1 MNKNIVIILTLGS
14 LVACKNSE
22 NKVADNK
29 AVAEVSEVVLT
40 KDQLGQ
46 ANLKYANFELGEMA
60 STMHLNG
67 KIDVPPTAMASV
79 SVPLGG
85 YIQEI
90 RLIPGMFVKKGAVI
104 AMVKDPMYIQLQ
116 EDYLTAKSKELYLS
130 QDLERQKQLLQD
142 DAVSKKSFQQVQ
154 AEYTNTQIQLKALSE
169 KLKLINIDA
178 SSLKT
183 EGITSIIKVYAPI
196 SGYVSKVNISKGKY
210 ASPTDILLELV
221 DPTDIHAAL
230 TVYEKDLVNLKEGMK
245 GEVVL
250 STSADK
256 KYPVSIMA
264 TSKNL
269 DDDRSALVHC
279 HFKELPKNVYPG
291 MFLTADFAVVVK
303 NAVVVPSSAVQRYQ
317 GEDFIFLKKNDSTF
331 TSLKVKVSSVN
342 NQKSSLV
349 DLNFKDVQNFEIVSE
364 NAYSLLGKLKNKL

>member
-1 MNKNIVIILTLGS
+1 
-14 LVACKNSE
+14 
-22 NKVADNK
+22 
-29 AVAEVSEVVLT
+29 
-40 KDQLGQ
+40 
-46 ANLKYANFELGEMA
+46 
-60 STMHLNG
+60 
-67 KIDVPPTAMASV
+67 
-79 SVPLGG
+79 
-85 YIQEI
+85 
-90 RLIPGMFVKKGAVI
+90 
-104 AMVKDPMYIQLQ
+104 
-116 EDYLTAKSKELYLS
+116 
-130 QDLERQKQLLQD
+130 
-142 DAVSKKSFQQVQ
+142 
-154 AEYTNTQIQLKALSE
+154 
-169 KLKLINIDA
+169 
-178 SSLKT
+178 
-183 EGITSIIKVYAPI
+183 
-196 SGYVSKVNISKGKY
+196 
-210 ASPTDILLELV
+210 LLELV

-245 GEVVL
+245 GEVAL

-291 MFLTADFAVVVK
+291 MFLSADFSVLVR

-342 NQKSSLV
+342 NQKSSLMDV
-349 DLNFKDVQNFEIVSE
+349 DFKDVQHFEMVSE